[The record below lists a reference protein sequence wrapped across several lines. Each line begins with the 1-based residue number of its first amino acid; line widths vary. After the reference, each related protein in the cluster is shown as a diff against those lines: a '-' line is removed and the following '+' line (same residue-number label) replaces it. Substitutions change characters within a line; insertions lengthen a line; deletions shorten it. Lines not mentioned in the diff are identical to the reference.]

1 MFNFQNIF
9 ANFAYNKRID
19 AFKNAGVITGI
30 NQVNTT
36 INAALPDETFTGSAN
51 YQRTFGKLKVS
62 SRANFSQSILNNVIN
77 NTPRVSKSF
86 TQTYRGSLSTNF
98 RAAPNLE
105 LGYSYTVNDYN
116 NAGRLSTFYT
126 DRPFAKLDMLFL
138 KSFIFTADYD
148 YYHYRD
154 AAKTADNEY
163 AFLNANLSYQKKD
176 SKWEYNIQVTNALNT
191 DALNQDGFNDL
202 FISSSAYMVQ
212 PRYVVFKLKYD
223 L

>member
-1 MFNFQNIF
+1 MC
-9 ANFAYNKRID
+9 ACACLS
-19 AFKNAGVITGI
+19 VC
-30 NQVNTT
+30 VC
-36 INAALPDETFTGSAN
+36 
-51 YQRTFGKLKVS
+51 VC
-62 SRANFSQSILNNVIN
+62 V
-77 NTPRVSKSF
+77 
-86 TQTYRGSLSTNF
+86 RGF
-98 RAAPNLE
+98 
-105 LGYSYTVNDYN
+105 LG
-116 NAGRLSTFYT
+116 G
-126 DRPFAKLDMLFL
+126 
-138 KSFIFTADYD
+138 D